1 LFFKNRKQKGKLVL
15 CGDWYWWEGGGYKES
30 IYKGE
35 DGKNIMYKCMY
46 MEKLDI
52 LNGSSNGGRGDK
64 GE

>member
-15 CGDWYWWEGGGYKES
+15 CGDWYWWEGGGYKER

-35 DGKNIMYKCMY
+35 YGKNIMYKCMY

-52 LNGSSNGGRGDK
+52 
-64 GE
+64 